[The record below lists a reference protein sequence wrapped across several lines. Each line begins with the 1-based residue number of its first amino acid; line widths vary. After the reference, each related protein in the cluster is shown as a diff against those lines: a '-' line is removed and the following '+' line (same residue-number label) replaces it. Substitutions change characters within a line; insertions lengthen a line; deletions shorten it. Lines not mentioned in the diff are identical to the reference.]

1 MPLVSTPNKPIT
13 MKLKE
18 HQRGRY
24 RKVDHQKYSDNYDKI
39 FGKKQKQPPTAN

>member
-1 MPLVSTPNKPIT
+1 MPLVSTPSKPIT

-39 FGKKQKQPPTAN
+39 FGKNKDKTPKTN